1 MPPQTAHRCK
11 QPVRNPATSLTL
23 QNLVKAH
30 NPETV
35 PSGEKRDGACT
46 PWLRIYML
54 HWRKEKDDSRAL
66 GMTQHAT
73 EKEQSPRH
81 PLQEGRRE
89 TENSQK
95 VLTFHT
101 VLSRKGLVCT
111 YLIWLSEPNR
121 TQWDW
126 EKKQFETSSTPPRKK
141 QELRKKAWETP
152 RSSSLV
158 KAIIPGSQNAKIE
171 EETFL

>member
-54 HWRKEKDDSRAL
+54 HWRKEKGDSRAL

-111 YLIWLSEPNR
+111 YLI
-121 TQWDW
+121 
-126 EKKQFETSSTPPRKK
+126 
-141 QELRKKAWETP
+141 
-152 RSSSLV
+152 
-158 KAIIPGSQNAKIE
+158 
-171 EETFL
+171 